1 MEDVNTG
8 GGTVE
13 DLGTG
18 KVTVGAWSSMARASA
33 VWRKLRYRNRNQKH
47 ALEGLECQTREQQ
60 VSGGWASSQ
69 GPW

>member
-8 GGTVE
+8 GSTVK

-33 VWRKLRYRNRNQKH
+33 V
-47 ALEGLECQTREQQ
+47 
-60 VSGGWASSQ
+60 
-69 GPW
+69 